1 MKVILWATLS
11 ANGNYSR
18 ATPDNPPRPQA
29 LQDFENYAKAAGNF
43 VVGRATFEGFA
54 ARGPNPAFASVDIV
68 VLSRQSLSI
77 PGVHTAPSPRAAL
90 ELLDQRG
97 HETVLLS
104 GGEKLHNAFLADD
117 LVDEL
122 VLNFVPVIEGEGL
135 SIHLPAGRHKA
146 AELQSTI
153 DLGGGVTQMRYSL
166 SR

>member
-18 ATPDNPPRPQA
+18 ATPENPPRSQA
-29 LQDFENYAKAAGNF
+29 LQDFEKHAKAAGNF
-43 VVGRATFEGFA
+43 VVGRTTFEGFA
-54 ARGPNPAFASVDIV
+54 ARGPNPTFASMDIV
-68 VLSRQSLSI
+68 VVSRQPLSI
-77 PGVHTAPSPRAAL
+77 PGVLTAPGPREAL
-90 ELLDQRG
+90 ELLKQRG
-97 HETVLLS
+97 HQTALLS
-104 GGEKLHNAFLADD
+104 GGEKLHNAFLAED

-146 AELQSTI
+146 AELQGTA
-153 DLGGGVTQMRYSL
+153 DLGGGVTQVRYSL